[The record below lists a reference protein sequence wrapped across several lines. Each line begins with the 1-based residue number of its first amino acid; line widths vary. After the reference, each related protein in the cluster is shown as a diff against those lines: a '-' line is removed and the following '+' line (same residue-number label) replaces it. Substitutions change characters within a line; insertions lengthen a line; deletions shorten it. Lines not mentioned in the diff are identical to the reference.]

1 MALEKNGNDLINTK
15 YRASFQGPIMT
26 VCHELNTVPKKKEQR
41 GKKRHLHKK
50 KNQGKKENADKPGLG
65 IRSYQIMRAIRQTT
79 CNTQWVIE
87 VIRAF
92 KTIFFKKSLNNFHY

>member
-26 VCHELNTVPKKKEQR
+26 VCHELNTVPKKR
-41 GKKRHLHKK
+41 NRGGKKDICTHK

-65 IRSYQIMRAIRQTT
+65 IRSY
-79 CNTQWVIE
+79 
-87 VIRAF
+87 
-92 KTIFFKKSLNNFHY
+92 